1 MNTMAY
7 RCISLSNFAYALQS
21 KSLRRVCK
29 APNFRAR
36 PLSSTIGVL
45 RPRLPRSQLSVGAF
59 ASSFSESSNVINIIS
74 QFASAI
80 AWAAAAYLGYQL
92 VLQQDSVD
100 GGPRTEC
107 ETCNGTGQVPCICT
121 RWSDAAGDKSGCGAC
136 GGTRRMA
143 CTKCGGGGTAVPIE
157 ARVYIK
163 QEKDYY

>member
-1 MNTMAY
+1 MANLY
-7 RCISLSNFAYALQS
+7 CIPTSSSPSARQTRS
-21 KSLRRVCK
+21 VVRRDCLVK
-29 APNFRAR
+29 NFRPAV
-36 PLSSTIGVL
+36 THYGVL
-45 RPRLPRSQLSVGAF
+45 RPRVSRAPLSVGAF
-59 ASSFSESSNVINIIS
+59 APSFNESSSMINIVS
-74 QFASAI
+74 QVASAI

-121 RWSDAAGDKSGCGAC
+121 RWSDAAGDKTGCGAC
-136 GGTRRMA
+136 GGTRQMA